1 MELYVHIPFCVR
13 KCKYCDFLSF
23 PADETTK
30 KRYVEALC
38 NEIEYCGRV
47 LPKILIEDNNNLQEF
62 CKNFASA
69 DGKKVTKNEEKDA
82 KPHKMGKV
90 AVDTI
95 YFGGGTPTAL
105 PSDDLVQILQKIKE
119 EFVANDDA
127 EITFECNPATIDK
140 NGLQKLQKNGVNRLS
155 IGLQSTFDDELEL
168 LGRIHNYE
176 EFLQIFSWAREV
188 GFKNLNVDLISAL
201 PGQTTEKYKKS
212 LQRLIGLQ
220 PEHISS
226 YSLILEE
233 GTPFYELYNKR
244 LEILPD
250 EETDREMYHLTKN
263 LLRENGYER
272 YEISNYAKPG
282 FESKHNSGYWK
293 RIPYL
298 GLGLGASSLINNI
311 RYRKKSDLAEYL
323 QFFGLQEKT
332 CKNANEKDV
341 EIIPQNLIE
350 ECEILDVVDQM
361 GEFMYLGLRMS
372 EGVFSEDFQR
382 EFHKDLWQVYGDV
395 IEKMEK
401 EGLIIIEK
409 AENGERIFL
418 SEFGM
423 DVSNY
428 VFEKFL
434 D

>member
-38 NEIEYCGRV
+38 NEITYCGRV
-47 LPKILIEDNNNLQEF
+47 LPNILIEGKSGLRENEVD
-62 CKNFASA
+62 FAA
-69 DGKKVTKNEEKDA
+69 KNEEKAA
-82 KPHKMGKV
+82 KARKMGKV

-105 PSDDLVQILQKIKE
+105 PTDDLVQILQKIKE
-119 EFVANDDA
+119 EFVVNDGA

-140 NGLQKLQKNGVNRLS
+140 NGLRKLQKNGVNRLS

-168 LGRIHNYE
+168 LGRIHNYDD
-176 EFLQIFSWAREV
+176 FLRIFTWAREV

-201 PGQTTEKYKKS
+201 PGQTAEKYKMS
-212 LQRLIGLQ
+212 LQRLIELQ

-233 GTPFYELYNKR
+233 GTPFFEKYNKC
-244 LEILPD
+244 LEMLPD
-250 EETDREMYHLTKN
+250 EETDREMYHLTKT
-263 LLRENGYER
+263 LLQEAGYER

-293 RIPYL
+293 RVPYL

-311 RYRKKSDLAEYL
+311 RYRKKGDLALYL
-323 QFFGLQEKT
+323 QIFGMQEKT
-332 CKNANEKDV
+332 CKIAKNEKMV
-341 EIIPQNLIE
+341 IFPMELLE
-350 ECEILDVVDQM
+350 EQEILDIVDQM

-372 EGVFSEDFQR
+372 KGVLSEDFYK
-382 EFHKDLWQVYGDV
+382 EFHKDLWQIYGDV
-395 IEKMEK
+395 IEKLVKEGLLIVEK
-401 EGLIIIEK
+401 EGK
-409 AENGERIFL
+409 GKRIFL

-434 D
+434 I